1 MLKRL
6 RRFINKLLYDK
17 DEFPYDED
25 LKSNVEIHNFML
37 QRVIE
42 LERQI
47 VPAKIKYFWRNKK
60 TFLLRL
66 FVKFLLAVIVVAGVL
81 MAAQYFGF
89 RYNPTP
95 IPIYTPITLYVT
107 EDDDTTYIRTCIANP
122 YISFVMIYPPDRSKD
137 WNKFKEEM
145 HAKFETRGFSDSA
158 SYFAR
163 GTGVDTV
170 TGVSYQNQFWGRYQL
185 GTYARKAIGIG
196 NMTWEEFSTNPE
208 TQEGAFKTWIRLL
221 YKDMKPYIQ
230 RYEGDYMDG
239 YQITASGIV
248 AMAHNVGAAPTIR
261 FLESRGEKVPLD
273 GKIPATRFLSLGGYN
288 LSSILNEK

>member
-6 RRFINKLLYDK
+6 RKFINAILYDK
-17 DEFPYDED
+17 DEFTYDAD
-25 LKSNVEIHNFML
+25 LKSKVEIHNFLL
-37 QRVIE
+37 QHLIE
-42 LERQI
+42 LEREI
-47 VPAKIKYFWRNKK
+47 VPAKIKYFWNNKK
-60 TFLLRL
+60 IFLLRL
-66 FVKFLLAVIVVAGVL
+66 FFKFSLIVVFIVGVL
-81 MAAQYFGF
+81 ATARYFGF
-89 RYNPTP
+89 RYNPEP
-95 IPIYTPITLYVT
+95 IPVYTPITLYVT
-107 EDDDTTYIRTCIANP
+107 EEDDTAYIRTCIDNP
-122 YISFVMIYPPDRSKD
+122 MITFVMIYPPDRSKD

-163 GTGVDTV
+163 GTGVDSV
-170 TGVSYQNQFWGRYQL
+170 TGASYQNQFWGRYQL

-208 TQEGAFKTWIRLL
+208 VQEGSFKTWIRLL

-239 YQITASGIV
+239 YQITSSGIV
-248 AMAHNVGAAPTIR
+248 AMAHNVGADKTIK
-261 FLESRGEKVPLD
+261 FLESRGKNIPYD
-273 GKIPATRFLSLGGYN
+273 GKSPATRFLSLGGYN